1 LSFEPLGV
9 GSSALIV
16 RARPAGGA
24 VEPASW
30 RWRQIPEAPIERRY
44 EATAVWIDTDLRQ
57 GLLVWGG
64 RWRQTMRT
72 DGAFYPGPAVRPLVD
87 S

>member
-1 LSFEPLGV
+1 V
-9 GSSALIV
+9 V
-16 RARPAGGA
+16 WGGFDRRLERTRQDGFA